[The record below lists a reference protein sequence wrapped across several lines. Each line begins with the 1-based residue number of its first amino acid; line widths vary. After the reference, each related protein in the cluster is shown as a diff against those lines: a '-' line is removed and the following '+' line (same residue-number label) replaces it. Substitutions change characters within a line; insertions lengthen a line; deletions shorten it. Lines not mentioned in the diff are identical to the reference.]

1 MDEDAGGY
9 ADVERVCSQLL
20 AGQAH
25 LHLDEARASAA
36 DVGAQPRPLVAC
48 VEWEGQEAEAEASTG
63 NDKALKAQTGGGRVS
78 RPKQNSR
85 DA

>member
-1 MDEDAGGY
+1 MDEDAGRY

-36 DVGAQPRPLVAC
+36 DVGAQTRPLVAC
-48 VEWEGQEAEAEASTG
+48 VEWEGQEAAAGASTG
-63 NDKALKAQTGGGRVS
+63 YDRA
-78 RPKQNSR
+78 PKV
-85 DA
+85 